1 MSKKQKKVLKLPE
14 SGHPLIDLIFRC
26 FVSILESENV
36 KIYKLKGLKL
46 PDTGKKK
53 DEGDDSAYG
62 LCWFDGEYKIHIF
75 LDPTAEPKIPTIKI
89 LIHELSH
96 ALFNKSTVK
105 HDTIF
110 YLQELLYLIFTED
123 QKKFLL
129 GYAPKHFTKKKPPLM
144 D

>member
-1 MSKKQKKVLKLPE
+1 MNNKNKEVLKLPE
-14 SGHPLIDLIFRC
+14 SGHPLIDLIFHC
-26 FVSILESENV
+26 FVTILESENV
-36 KIYKLKGLKL
+36 KVYKLKGLKL
-46 PDTGKKK
+46 PKTGKKK
-53 DEGDDSAYG
+53 NDGDGAYG

-75 LDPTAEPKIPTIKI
+75 LDPTAKPKIPTIKI

-129 GYAPKHFTKKKPPLM
+129 KYIPKYFTKKKPPLM